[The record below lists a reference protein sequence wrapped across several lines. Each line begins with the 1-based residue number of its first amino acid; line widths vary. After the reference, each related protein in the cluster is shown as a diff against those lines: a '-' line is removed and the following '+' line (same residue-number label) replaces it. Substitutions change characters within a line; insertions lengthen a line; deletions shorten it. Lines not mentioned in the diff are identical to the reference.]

1 MLYLRNILVVED
13 ERLQREAVCSYLQ
26 KQGCGV
32 LAAETGREALRLF
45 AEREIDFI
53 VLDLM
58 LPDMSGEEVCRELRR
73 QSKVPVIML
82 TAKSAEEEMLQG
94 LALGADDYVVKPFS
108 LKNLYARIQAIW
120 RRYAGNMQ
128 ASLFTYDDGVLF
140 VDYERREARQNGAAL
155 SLTPI
160 EWKLLTLFTKYP
172 QKIFSRDDLLTAV
185 CAEGCGGYDRVI
197 DTHIKNLRRKLGE
210 DPKNPVY
217 ILTVHGFGYKFGG
230 GR

>member
-58 LPDMSGEEVCRELRR
+58 LPDMSGEELCRELRR
-73 QSKVPVIML
+73 HSKVPVIML

-128 ASLFTYDDGVLF
+128 ASLFTYDDSVLF
-140 VDYERREARQNGAAL
+140 VDYERREARQNGAPL